1 MPPTSH
7 KRSMLPR
14 PRGDFL
20 RDLCQAEG
28 PADLCQAEGPAEN
41 DDKPVILR
49 GLCVLGLG
57 ALIGLWVW
65 GLCRAFSVSMGLG
78 FVGKCFMLFLSWR
91 FSGVCWCLVG
101 LPEDSKHPD
110 QRSTRYTRKAA
121 TGTVQSALLDEFRFP
136 SGRSPLRH
144 GYLFMNNC

>member
-28 PADLCQAEGPAEN
+28 PAEN
-41 DDKPVILR
+41 DDKSVILR

-110 QRSTRYTRKAA
+110 QRSARYARKAA
-121 TGTVQSALLDEFRFP
+121 TGTVQSGAF
-136 SGRSPLRH
+136 GRVSISVRAFPLRH